1 MRTALT
7 TATYDEWVVSYF
19 RFAELCVFEPLREML
34 SKGNLVHTKTK
45 SRKENRKVGHWLT
58 IVSSS
63 LT

>member
-34 SKGNLVHTKTK
+34 SKGNLVPKTK

>member
-45 SRKENRKVGHWLT
+45 VAKKT
-58 IVSSS
+58 AK
-63 LT
+63 